1 MICLCVC
8 PFVLLYV
15 SLCDPP
21 GLDGIFLCL
30 FLGECGVRYTGFY
43 SCIPRVYIG
52 YFRWNL
58 FYLPEGFVWVP
69 RLGLVWVSSGFRL
82 GLV

>member
-1 MICLCVC
+1 MCVFL
-8 PFVLLYV
+8 FVLLYV
-15 SLCDPP
+15 SLCVPP

-43 SCIPRVYIG
+43 SCIPRVYIK

-58 FYLPEGFVWVP
+58 FYLPGGFVWVP
-69 RLGLVWVSSGFRL
+69 RLGLVWVSSGSRL
-82 GLV
+82 D